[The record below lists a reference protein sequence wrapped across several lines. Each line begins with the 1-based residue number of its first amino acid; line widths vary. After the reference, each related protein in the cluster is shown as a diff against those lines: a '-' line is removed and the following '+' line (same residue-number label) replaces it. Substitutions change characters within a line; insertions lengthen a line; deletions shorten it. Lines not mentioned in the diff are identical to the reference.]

1 MWEEQLV
8 DPPNEYKRKI
18 EQQIRFDFC
27 SFDSIN
33 NVYPL
38 KDNSSWN
45 MVGARIKIMWE
56 EQLVD
61 PPNEYITPVNVP

>member
-1 MWEEQLV
+1 MIKGIGIGII
-8 DPPNEYKRKI
+8 KRTVKNVLI
-18 EQQIRFDFC
+18 PAGIALKVCALFC
-27 SFDSIN
+27 SR
-33 NVYPL
+33 
-38 KDNSSWN
+38 SSYLTQWN